1 MSRLIVAHSN
11 CCRVVVTLVL
21 MDVMW
26 KGHRWGLEFPARRCG
41 EWKRGRLSVSGC
53 ARESAEVS
61 SSERKS
67 SCGTTIRATETEL
80 YSRGQGR
87 IAMRAPREIL
97 ARCLR
102 MQTAGCF
109 KSSANDV
116 RVKAAAQAA

>member
-1 MSRLIVAHSN
+1 M
-11 CCRVVVTLVL
+11 CRVCT
-21 MDVMW
+21 
-26 KGHRWGLEFPARRCG
+26 GECRSIQQREEEFLRYHNQSDRDGAVFARPR
-41 EWKRGRLSVSGC
+41 
-53 ARESAEVS
+53 
-61 SSERKS
+61 
-67 SCGTTIRATETEL
+67 
-80 YSRGQGR
+80 R